1 MGPYWEDA
9 TPITFAG
16 LLAEE
21 WVVSHL
27 SLAMKCKSD
36 VNICESRRE
45 GLIHRDRAS
54 VPSK

>member
-21 WVVSHL
+21 LGGFNFESVADSTLLNCLDLPLCSTPSLPAL
-27 SLAMKCKSD
+27 S
-36 VNICESRRE
+36 E
-45 GLIHRDRAS
+45 
-54 VPSK
+54 